1 MNKQLRSS
9 LLLLLTAAIW
19 GFAMAAQRAGSEHLS
34 PITFN
39 ALRTTLAF
47 FALLPICLHQEKKN
61 PQPFGKRDIQAG
73 CIVGAILF
81 IAALLQQIG
90 VSGAEGTDA
99 GKAGFITALYVVL
112 VPVLGVF
119 VGKKTG
125 LTTWLS
131 LLLAI
136 PALYLLCMT
145 EGSAFTLAPS
155 DAALLVGAVFWALH
169 ILVTDHFVVTVPALR
184 LCVIQFFIGMVLNWI
199 CAFLMEDM
207 TKQDVLGGLWA
218 VAYCGLLSTG
228 VGYTLQT
235 LGQKDC
241 HPALAALILCL
252 ESVFCVIAGA
262 LMLGEKM
269 TGWGYTGC
277 VLMLAAVVLAQGGAL
292 LKNRK
297 GQANV

>member
-19 GFAMAAQRAGSEHLS
+19 GFAMAAQRVGSEHLS
-34 PITFN
+34 PLTFN
-39 ALRTTLAF
+39 ALRTSMAFLVFLTLVS
-47 FALLPICLHQEKKN
+47 HQEKK
-61 PQPFGKRDIQAG
+61 QPSPFEKRDLLAG
-73 CIVGAILF
+73 CATGAVLF

-119 VGKKTG
+119 IGKKTG
-125 LTTWLS
+125 LLTWLS

-145 EGSAFTLAPS
+145 EGASFTLAPS
-155 DAALLVGAVFWALH
+155 DGALLVGAVFWAMH
-169 ILVTDHFVVTVPALR
+169 ILVTDHFVVTVKPLR
-184 LCVIQFFIGMVLNWI
+184 LCLIQFAVGAILNWI
-199 CAFLMEDM
+199 FAFLTEDM
-207 TKQDVLGGLWA
+207 AQQDVLGGLWA
-218 VAYCGLLSTG
+218 VAYCGILSTG

-235 LGQKDC
+235 VGQKDC

-277 VLMLAAVVLAQGGAL
+277 ILMLTAVVIAQGGAL
-292 LKNRK
+292 FKNRK
-297 GQANV
+297 AKKHV

>member
-9 LLLLLTAAIW
+9 LILLLTAAIW

-39 ALRTTLAF
+39 ALRTTMAF
-47 FALLPICLHQEKKN
+47 LIFLPLVLYQEKKQ
-61 PQPFGKRDIQAG
+61 PAPFGKRDLLAG
-73 CIVGAILF
+73 CATGAVLF

-119 VGKKTG
+119 IGKKTG
-125 LTTWLS
+125 LLTWLS

-145 EGSAFTLAPS
+145 EGTSFTLAPS
-155 DAALLVGAVFWALH
+155 DGALLVGAVFWAMH
-169 ILVTDHFVVTVPALR
+169 ILVTDHFVATVRPLR
-184 LCVIQFFIGMVLNWI
+184 LCLIQFAVGALLNWI
-199 CAFLMEDM
+199 FAFLTEDM
-207 TKQDVLGGLWA
+207 ARQDILGGLWA
-218 VAYCGLLSTG
+218 VAYCGILSTG

-235 LGQKDC
+235 VGQKDC

-269 TGWGYTGC
+269 TAWGYTGC
-277 VLMLAAVVLAQGGAL
+277 VLMLAAVVIAQGGSL
-292 LKNRK
+292 FKNRK
-297 GQANV
+297 AKKHV

>member
-9 LLLLLTAAIW
+9 LILLLTAAIW
-19 GFAMAAQRAGSEHLS
+19 GFAMAAQRVGSEHLS
-34 PITFN
+34 PLTFN
-39 ALRTTLAF
+39 ALRTTMAF
-47 FALLPICLHQEKKN
+47 LIFLPLVLYQEKKQ
-61 PQPFGKRDIQAG
+61 PAPFGKRDLLAG
-73 CIVGAILF
+73 CATGAVLF

-119 VGKKTG
+119 IGKKTG
-125 LTTWLS
+125 LLTWLS

-145 EGSAFTLAPS
+145 EGAAFTLAPS
-155 DAALLVGAVFWALH
+155 DGALLAGAVFWAMH
-169 ILVTDHFVVTVPALR
+169 ILVTDHFVATVKPLR
-184 LCVIQFFIGMVLNWI
+184 LCLIQFAMGALLNWI
-199 CAFLMEDM
+199 FAFLTEDM
-207 TKQDVLGGLWA
+207 ARQHILGGLWA
-218 VAYCGLLSTG
+218 VAYCGILSTG

-235 LGQKDC
+235 VGQKDC

-269 TGWGYTGC
+269 TAWGYTGC
-277 VLMLAAVVLAQGGAL
+277 ILMLAAVVIAQGGAL
-292 LKNRK
+292 FKNRK
-297 GQANV
+297 AKKHV

>member
-9 LLLLLTAAIW
+9 FLLLLTAAIW

-34 PITFN
+34 PMTFN
-39 ALRTTLAF
+39 ALRTTMAF
-47 FALLPICLHQEKKN
+47 FCLIPLCLYQEKKN
-61 PQPFGKRDIQAG
+61 PSAFGKKDIKAG
-73 CIVGAILF
+73 VITGAVLF

-119 VGKKTG
+119 IGKKTG
-125 LTTWLS
+125 IRTWLS

-145 EGSAFTLAPS
+145 EGQAFTLAPS
-155 DAALLVGAVFWALH
+155 DAMLLIGAVFWAMH
-169 ILVTDHFVVTVPALR
+169 ILVTDHFVVTVPPLR
-184 LCVIQFFIGMVLNWI
+184 LCLMQFAVGMVLNWI
-199 CAFLMEDM
+199 SAFLMEDM
-207 TKQDVLGGLWA
+207 AQQDVLGGLWA
-218 VAYCGLLSTG
+218 VAYCGIMSTG

-252 ESVFCVIAGA
+252 ESVFCMVAGA
-262 LMLGEKM
+262 IMLGESM
-269 TGWGYTGC
+269 TAWGYMGC
-277 VLMLAAVVLAQGGAL
+277 ALMLAAVVLAQSGAL
-292 LKNRK
+292 MKNRK
-297 GQANV
+297 AKQYV